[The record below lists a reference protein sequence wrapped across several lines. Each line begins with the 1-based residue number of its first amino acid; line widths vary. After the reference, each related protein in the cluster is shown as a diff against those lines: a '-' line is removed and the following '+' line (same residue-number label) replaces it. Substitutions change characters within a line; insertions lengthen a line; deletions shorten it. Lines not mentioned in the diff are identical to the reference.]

1 MRSLFEKNI
10 FFWLPWRIMS
20 FRTDLPDSAP
30 FIKQNS
36 VQKSICRPIYRM
48 IFPFFP
54 LLDRPETHSSS
65 KTAKLSLPY
74 NPKTVPELIVRKCV
88 SEPSCSDGHLVRI
101 MGRRS
106 VFACFT
112 AFFDANLVRKMGI
125 LLCIEQVSYQ
135 CCFSCREKRPPGL
148 NRADGGLL

>member
-1 MRSLFEKNI
+1 
-10 FFWLPWRIMS
+10 
-20 FRTDLPDSAP
+20 
-30 FIKQNS
+30 
-36 VQKSICRPIYRM
+36 M

-112 AFFDANLVRKMGI
+112 AFFDADLVRKMGI

-135 CCFSCREKRPPGL
+135 CCFSCREKKTAWPLKGRWRSSVMMCIEKRFLDMLFSAWRRTMSFRTVYPAR
-148 NRADGGLL
+148 N